1 MENHGTVRTKSWKI
15 MPLSG
20 QPKKKSGHLKKNH
33 ATVRVFEKKLGQ
45 RKKIMHT
52 SGHSKKNQATRKK
65 IMALLGQFRKKS
77 RHC

>member
-1 MENHGTVRTKSWKI
+1 MALLGQNHGKSCHC
-15 MPLSG
+15 
-20 QPKKKSGHLKKNH
+20 QANRKKSGHLKKNH

-45 RKKIMHT
+45 RKKNHA
-52 SGHSKKNQATRKK
+52 HVRPLEKKIRPLEKK